1 MPPDGPPV
9 ESPPSVPESWPTDT
23 ASDVAGLVSGSAA
36 PAAHRPV
43 DHSAPEVARVRRS
56 FWARVAQ
63 RRSDR
68 RGLLWGL
75 AASLALG
82 ASLWWAM
89 RPVPVPLP
97 VPAATVAPAPVRP
110 NSPPGRVAFRL
121 RTPTVTVDHSVHSVF
136 VMPGETVPL
145 AVEGASAASL
155 TASGGRLDKNTG
167 STGAAWTW
175 TAPSTPGL
183 VRLTVTNASTG
194 ETLRLHAFVLTPYDP
209 AQRQIDGYAIGE
221 YVQTSDPSRR
231 IPRGFVAVPEGMSGV
246 PVSPHFRLGDF
257 ICKQPGNPRYLALD
271 ERLLVKLETLLVR
284 VQAAGIPATRFTV
297 MSAYRT
303 PAYNASIG
311 NETDLSAHLY
321 GQAADIFVDE
331 DGDGQMDDVTG
342 DGRVT
347 RADAERLAEIAAPL
361 DDDPGLVGGLG
372 IYSPAPH
379 RGPFI
384 HIDVRGSR
392 ARW

>member
-1 MPPDGPPV
+1 
-9 ESPPSVPESWPTDT
+9 
-23 ASDVAGLVSGSAA
+23 
-36 PAAHRPV
+36 
-43 DHSAPEVARVRRS
+43 
-56 FWARVAQ
+56 
-63 RRSDR
+63 
-68 RGLLWGL
+68 
-75 AASLALG
+75 
-82 ASLWWAM
+82 M
-89 RPVPVPLP
+89 RPTRVPVALP
-97 VPAATVAPAPVRP
+97 AVTGTPAPVRP
-110 NSPPGRVAFRL
+110 ASPPGRVAFRL
-121 RTPTVTVDHSVHSVF
+121 RTPTVTVDHSVHSLF
-136 VMPGETVPL
+136 VMPGEAVPL
-145 AVEGASAASL
+145 AVEGARAASL
-155 TASGGRLDKNTG
+155 SASGGRLDKSAG
-167 STGAAWTW
+167 SMGDAWTW
-175 TAPSTPGL
+175 TAPTTPGL
-183 VRLTVTNASTG
+183 VRLTFTDASTG
-194 ETLRLHAFVLTPYDP
+194 ETMRLHAFVLTPYDP
-209 AQRQIDGYAIGE
+209 AQQRIDGYEIGR

-231 IPRGFVAVPEGMSGV
+231 IPRGFVAVPGGLAGV

-257 ICKQPGNPRYLALD
+257 ICKQPGTPRYLALD
-271 ERLLVKLETLLVR
+271 ERLLVKLERLLVR

-331 DGDGQMDDVTG
+331 DGDGHMDDVTG